1 MGDAVPVGEDDVA
14 GAAAAAARAF
24 ADDGMFTFVFPD
36 PARRPA
42 KLDRFFRGAVRYGR
56 LAGRALTT
64 PEHAGVAIWLPPG
77 STSMSLVGMARAGM
91 LAFPVTLGPGA
102 FRRFTAYTSWLDG
115 QRRALVPDPHW
126 FLLALGVDPVWQ
138 RRGVGTTLLISTL
151 ADADRRGLPAYLETT
166 SEANV
171 AWYERVG
178 FTAVREAVPD
188 TAGPRTWLMLREPA

>member
-1 MGDAVPVGEDDVA
+1 MGDAVPVGEADVA
-14 GAAAAAARAF
+14 ATAAAAARAF
-24 ADDGMFTFVFPD
+24 DDDGMFTFVFPD
-36 PARRPA
+36 PSARPA

-64 PEHAGVAIWLPPG
+64 PGREGVAIWLPPG
-77 STSMSLVGMARAGM
+77 STSMSVGAMARAGM

-126 FLLALGVDPVWQ
+126 FLLALGVDPVCQ
-138 RRGVGTTLLISTL
+138 RRGVGTTLMASTL
-151 ADADRRGLPAYLETT
+151 ADADRRDLPAYLETT
-166 SEANV
+166 SEGNLAYY
-171 AWYERVG
+171 ARVG
-178 FTAVREAVPD
+178 FAVVRDAVPD